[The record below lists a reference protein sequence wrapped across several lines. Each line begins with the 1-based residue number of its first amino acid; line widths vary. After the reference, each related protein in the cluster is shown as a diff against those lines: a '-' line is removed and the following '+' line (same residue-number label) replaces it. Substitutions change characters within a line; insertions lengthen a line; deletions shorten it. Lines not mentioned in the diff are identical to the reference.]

1 MAGFFGLGNYQNS
14 GAGIAKDR
22 LNKSRFKM
30 FFEILSTRIWKLF
43 SLNFL
48 YVIFCIPI
56 ITIGPATA
64 GITKVLKNY
73 SIDKNAYVWSDFIS
87 TFKKNF
93 LKTFILGLFDLI
105 AYAGVA
111 TGCYIYPKMSE
122 ASGNKLFYVLFVLT
136 LSVAVTFTIMNFYMY
151 LMIVSTDLSMKN
163 IIKNSLVL
171 TFLAPKQNLLSL
183 FLMVIISA
191 IFLLLPL
198 WNLQFLFLMLF
209 VPATFIV
216 FIICYNCYPVIQKY
230 VINPYYEK
238 TGKVNPESPEAY
250 EESLF
255 EDMGGKETPIELK
268 KSKKGRTIS

>member
-1 MAGFFGLGNYQNS
+1 LAGFFGLGNYQNS
-14 GAGIAKDR
+14 GVGIAKNRSSKGR
-22 LNKSRFKM
+22 LGL

-122 ASGNKLFYVLFVLT
+122 ASGNNLFYVLFVLT